1 MHRVHLYVY
10 VDRIQRAHPRQLL
23 GEFGIQR
30 PQVTPAVYMPVPA
43 RTRALATACQPGLV
57 PFVAARNHLGPCAL
71 EPLRAPPAFPFAF
84 PLALKQLLQTHG
96 AGLVSAT
103 Q

>member
-1 MHRVHLYVY
+1 MHGVHLYFD

-30 PQVTPAVYMPVPA
+30 PQVTPA
-43 RTRALATACQPGLV
+43 RTRALTTACQPGLV

-71 EPLRAPPAFPFAF
+71 EPLRAPPAFPFA
-84 PLALKQLLQTHG
+84 LEQLLQTHG